1 MEREAFQLPDGSV
14 MSNVVYAKGECIFS
28 GGRCYYGVAGPEPF
42 VHRLQPSSEM
52 VLQVLNNEWD
62 AFFRTDQGFQRSP
75 FASSQSPIGRRPGS
89 RFCG

>member
-1 MEREAFQLPDGSV
+1 
-14 MSNVVYAKGECIFS
+14 
-28 GGRCYYGVAGPEPF
+28 
-42 VHRLQPSSEM
+42 M